1 MTLIY
6 CCDIAVD
13 CCVDNENEGN
23 VTTEL
28 YLAAKKKDSK
38 LDVGTLEEPRFRVFH
53 LLQQGLIK
61 VSDTYEYKSFIRTIS
76 GIWQSLLGY
85 KKSVHFHIIQLSF
98 KVSLQTDQIIAKE
111 S

>member
-38 LDVGTLEEPRFRVFH
+38 LDVGTLQEP
-53 LLQQGLIK
+53 
-61 VSDTYEYKSFIRTIS
+61 
-76 GIWQSLLGY
+76 
-85 KKSVHFHIIQLSF
+85 
-98 KVSLQTDQIIAKE
+98 
-111 S
+111 

>member
-38 LDVGTLEEPRFRVFH
+38 LDVGTLKEPRFRVFH

-76 GIWQSLLGY
+76 GIWQSLLYMGI
-85 KKSVHFHIIQLSF
+85 KSLSIFTSSSYLLKLAF
-98 KVSLQTDQIIAKE
+98 KPTRS
-111 S
+111 